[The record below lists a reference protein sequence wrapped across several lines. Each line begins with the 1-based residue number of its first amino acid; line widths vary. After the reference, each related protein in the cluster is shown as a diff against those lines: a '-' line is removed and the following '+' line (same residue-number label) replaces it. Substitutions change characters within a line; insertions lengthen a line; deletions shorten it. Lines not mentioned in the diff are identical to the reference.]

1 MVDIWLF
8 KYDVVVFS
16 AASDVTV
23 LMDAAVASI
32 AVCIPVADADRI
44 DATDAIAT
52 TRALFSTWRPVLS
65 NPFAEVNDDFTASMD
80 VVNEVSEPMRFA
92 YSVESVVFN
101 AESVAVRDVE
111 ALPSSVPTAAID
123 ATRTLISLAR
133 VVASVPFVAVK
144 AASTPAN
151 EEDTDAMDAL

>member
-1 MVDIWLF
+1 
-8 KYDVVVFS
+8 
-16 AASDVTV
+16 
-23 LMDAAVASI
+23 
-32 AVCIPVADADRI
+32 
-44 DATDAIAT
+44 
-52 TRALFSTWRPVLS
+52 
-65 NPFAEVNDDFTASMD
+65 MD
-80 VVNEVSEPMRFA
+80 VENEVIDPMRFA
-92 YSVESVVFN
+92 DSVESVVFN

-123 ATRTLISLAR
+123 AARTFISLAR